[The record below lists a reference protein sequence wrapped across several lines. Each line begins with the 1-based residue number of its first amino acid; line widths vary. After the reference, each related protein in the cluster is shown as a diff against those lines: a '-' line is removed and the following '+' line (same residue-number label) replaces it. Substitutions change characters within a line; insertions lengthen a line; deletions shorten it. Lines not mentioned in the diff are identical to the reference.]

1 LVGFVRNIIELRG
14 VSKIYQLG
22 KVEVKALDRVS
33 FSIGSNDFISI
44 IGPSGSGKSTLLDV
58 IGLLTKPTLGQV
70 FVDGVVTT
78 EMSNDQ
84 MAEIRRK
91 KIGFIF
97 QTFNLIPRLTAL
109 ENVMLP
115 MWFAGVPDS
124 EKKERGQQLL
134 ELVGLGHRINHKPN
148 ELSGGERQRVAIAR
162 ALTNKPKIILADE
175 PTGNIDSKSGKQIMD
190 ILIKL
195 YKDEKKTVV
204 MVTHDNSLAK
214 RARKRI
220 KIKDGKIIRR
230 AK

>member
-1 LVGFVRNIIELRG
+1 VGFVRNIIELRG

>member
-1 LVGFVRNIIELRG
+1 MRNIIELRG

-22 KVEVKALDRVS
+22 KVEVKALDKVS

>member
-1 LVGFVRNIIELRG
+1 MKNIIELRG

-22 KVEVKALDRVS
+22 KVEVKALDKVS

>member
-1 LVGFVRNIIELRG
+1 VRNIIELRG

-22 KVEVKALDRVS
+22 KVEVKALDKVS

>member
-1 LVGFVRNIIELRG
+1 MRNIIELRG